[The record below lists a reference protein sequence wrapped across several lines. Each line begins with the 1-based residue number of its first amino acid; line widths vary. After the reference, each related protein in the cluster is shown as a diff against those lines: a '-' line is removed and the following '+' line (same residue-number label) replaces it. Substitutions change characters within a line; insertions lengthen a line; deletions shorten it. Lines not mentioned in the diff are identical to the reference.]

1 MEYQLSDRAASLA
14 PSLTLAITAKAK
26 ELRASGEDVIGFG
39 AGEPDF
45 DTPQH
50 IKDAAVKALADG
62 FTKYTPAS
70 GTAELR
76 QAVADKFASDNGLE
90 YDSAQIIVN
99 CGGKHSCY
107 NVMMAVCQ
115 PGDEVI
121 IPAPFWLSYPEMV
134 KLAGAKP
141 VILETTDETEFK
153 VTPAQLREAVNE
165 KTRILIL
172 NSPSNPTGSVY
183 TPSETKAIGDVCIE
197 KGIMM
202 MSDEIYEK
210 LVYGETEFKSVA
222 SFSKEH
228 QEHTI
233 IVHGLAKAYSMTG
246 WRIGFTAAPLPI
258 AKAIGAIQSHSTSNP
273 TSFAQSGA
281 VVALKG
287 SQDHL
292 GMWLGEFSKRRDYAY
307 NRLNEMPG
315 ITCVNAQG
323 AFYLFPNISNAGMD
337 SGEFCERLL
346 SEQKVAAVPGTAFGS
361 EGYIRLSYATSMEN
375 IEKGLDRLED
385 FAKEING

>member
-1 MEYQLSDRAASLA
+1 MEYRVSERAASLA

-26 ELRASGEDVIGFG
+26 ELRAAGEDVIGFG

-70 GTAELR
+70 GTPELR
-76 QAVADKFASDNGLE
+76 QTVADKFAADNDLE
-90 YDSAQIIVN
+90 YDPAQIIVN

-107 NVMMAVCQ
+107 NVMMAACQ

-134 KLAGAKP
+134 KLAGAIP
-141 VILETTDETEFK
+141 VILETTDESEFK
-153 VTPAQLREAVNE
+153 LTPDHLRDAINDR
-165 KTRILIL
+165 TRIVIL

-183 TPSETKAIGDVCIE
+183 SPEETKAIGDICVE
-197 KGIMM
+197 KGVLM

-210 LVYGETEFKSVA
+210 LIYGDTVFKSVA

-228 QEHTI
+228 QDHTI

-281 VVALKG
+281 VQALKG
-287 SQDHL
+287 PQDHL
-292 GMWLGEFSKRRDYAY
+292 AEWLAQFSKRRDYAY
-307 NRLNEMPG
+307 GRLTNMEG

-323 AFYLFPNISNAGMD
+323 AFYLFPNISGTGMK
-337 SGEFCERLL
+337 SAEFCEKLL
-346 SEQKVAAVPGTAFGS
+346 AEQKVAAVPGVAFGS
-361 EGYIRLSYATSMEN
+361 DSFIRLSYATSMEN
-375 IEKGLDRLED
+375 IEKGLDRLEA
-385 FAKEING
+385 FVKSL